1 MTLHTDTYGLA
12 DEYDRLNDA
21 VEEYA
26 AEYAEAPANS
36 RAQKIAARQG
46 KEAERHRAGVA
57 WALGYPDDPERDGA
71 EWGEDV
77 TVAFG
82 ALTNG
87 ERHLMNDT
95 IDDTGWKAQDAYVAI
110 AAVEA
115 PFCEHDPDAIDPDEY
130 RDTIM
135 NVVDLHPEFVA
146 WAEAR
151 ADAVSRGGD
160 TGKSFLESAMEA
172 AASTTSPET
181 NG

>member
-1 MTLHTDTYGLA
+1 MSHARYHTRFTVDWLT
-12 DEYDRLNDA
+12 
-21 VEEYA
+21 
-26 AEYAEAPANS
+26 
-36 RAQKIAARQG
+36 
-46 KEAERHRAGVA
+46 
-57 WALGYPDDPERDGA
+57 WALVGLMAAFQLFAIQLSRQILAYNPQTLPEQSANLSIGV
-71 EWGEDV
+71 G
-77 TVAFG
+77 
-82 ALTNG
+82 
-87 ERHLMNDT
+87 
-95 IDDTGWKAQDAYVAI
+95 IIAI

-115 PFCEHDPDAIDPDEY
+115 PFCEHDPEAVDPDEY